1 MDSLN
6 QSASGTSS
14 FILSAT
20 RRATAPKMK
29 VARTRQ
35 SVLVT
40 QQHLVE
46 QFGPQ
51 MPVQV
56 AESLASN
63 QGRKRASVKVSGEY
77 GWGWY
82 VCGRKLLVWHVVPT
96 KETIAPTVIS
106 RELLL
111 PSSDL
116 AHTANHVVIFVQSG
130 QETASCV
137 AVSPEGIVR
146 YWQEVGQH
154 SPWVDVN
161 AHLGGEEVCAVEYTP
176 PLGCI
181 AVTTSGSLVIVTP
194 TLDRGSPSV
203 TTTHLSAAQGGWL
216 GGFGKRVSSIIFG
229 MSASGAVDNR
239 IVKVVTRDCGNN
251 TWEVYLLAGLTL
263 QLWTINDKNRQLVY
277 DHNIEDLIRSSFP
290 RKAVQTGDCELIIT
304 DMRLTEGG
312 LMVLVASSEPRHYV
326 LMELTYNDQL
336 PPTEA
341 LIMCILTN
349 KDTSTLEMGSDS
361 SGNVTSLRFLLLP
374 ATALIFNSKVILAV
388 PITGKAMDGDR
399 IDIPGGIVL
408 GGDMY
413 KSKPVFFSATY
424 GFLSICPIDTSCID
438 LLNSSSAEAPST
450 PSKISSREPPVAT
463 KPDYVS
469 TTKKAFILYIRKN
482 ISQSKH
488 VIEKAFP
495 PEKNTSVD
503 SPLSTTMVKVSLDII
518 NDLPLKDPRWG
529 EKSHSVSLSG
539 VTSLRIETQLMEKLQ
554 AHDLFLKFIK
564 DLNLANQLGKVTRQN
579 MQVRTIH
586 ILTEHNEKI
595 MACIAL
601 RGRQKDY
608 ESLINSAITKAI
620 LSLDFQLTAKL
631 TSQDYFYRYV
641 SIVDEGLRVM
651 VDNCEQMSREGLSIG
666 KYVKVLLAT
675 NEIITEVAYAIIRKR
690 ERKGYYIDKSYLPWL
705 SASGT
710 NGLYDHLVLLTL
722 LTYELIRDY
731 HDQFADCSNMIMQL
745 FLLSDVILY
754 TQKDYP
760 PYQKFSDLRASL
772 IKYFITLKAYDL
784 AKKLAY
790 KYKDFRLLIEV
801 VYKMKQPEKLYEYME
816 VFGDEG
822 FCEEVFKWH
831 ISSKLY
837 SELLVLKAPSGHEH
851 KLGNFLRKYPRLNWL
866 YLIHQKDFA
875 SAANLLIEKGLD
887 FNKSAVIKQRML
899 SLGKLASMVGGTLDE
914 NRESKINAQL
924 ECLEYQKN
932 LPMSVLAS
940 FAADLKN
947 VNAFTPYEII
957 QIIISDENVEANEF
971 HFKNALHLLKYIDDE
986 NNADEL
992 RNKIWATAILK
1003 DQWVDTNLN
1012 APLESLSN
1020 MIFFKLLELIAV
1032 SEPNPEKFIPPIEA
1046 LLDCEDLESLSEN
1059 SVFTYLLQY
1068 AYEHFSDTLGTSIK
1082 RGARTVQP

>member
-1 MDSLN
+1 MESLN

-14 FILSAT
+14 FFLSAT
-20 RRATAPKMK
+20 RRASTPKMK

-63 QGRKRASVKVSGEY
+63 QGRKRSSVKVSGEY

-116 AHTANHVVIFVQSG
+116 AHTANHVVIFVQPG
-130 QETASCV
+130 QKTASCV
-137 AVSPEGIVR
+137 AISPEGLVR

-176 PLGCI
+176 PLGCV
-181 AVTTSGSLVIVTP
+181 AVTTSGSLVVVTP
-194 TLDRGSPSV
+194 TLDRGLPTV
-203 TTTHLSAAQGGWL
+203 TTSHLSAAHGGWL
-216 GGFGKRVSSIIFG
+216 GGLGKRVSSIIFG
-229 MSASGAVDNR
+229 MSTSGAVDNR
-239 IVKVVTRDCGNN
+239 VVKIVTRESDNDS
-251 TWEVYLLAGLTL
+251 WEVYLLAGLTL
-263 QLWTINDKNRQLVY
+263 QLWLLTDKNRQLLY
-277 DHNIEDLIRSSFP
+277 DISIEDLIRAAFP
-290 RKAVQTGDCELIIT
+290 RKAVQNGDCEIVVT
-304 DMRLTEGG
+304 DMRLAEGG

-326 LMELTYNDQL
+326 LMELTCLDQN

-341 LIMCILTN
+341 LVMCILTN
-349 KDTSTLEMGSDS
+349 KDCGTLEMGTSN
-361 SGNVTSLRFLLLP
+361 SGCVASLRFLLLP

-388 PITGKAMDGDR
+388 PIAGKAMDGDR

-413 KSKPVFFSATY
+413 KNKPVFFSATY
-424 GFLSICPIDTSCID
+424 GFLSICPIDTACID
-438 LLNSSSAEAPST
+438 LLNSSSAETLATPST
-450 PSKISSREPPVAT
+450 ISSREPPVST

-469 TTKKAFILYIRKN
+469 TIKTAFILYIRKN
-482 ISQSKH
+482 IGQCKH

-495 PEKNTSVD
+495 PEKNTKVD
-503 SPLSTTMVKVSLDII
+503 SPFSTTMVKVSLDII

-529 EKSHSVSLSG
+529 EKSHTPCLSG

-554 AHDLFLKFIK
+554 AHDLFLKFVK

-579 MQVRTIH
+579 AEVRTIH

-595 MACIAL
+595 MATIAL
-601 RGRQKDY
+601 RSRQKDF
-608 ESLINSAITKAI
+608 EELIDSAITKAVMVME
-620 LSLDFQLTAKL
+620 FQLTSKL

-651 VDNCEQMSREGLSIG
+651 VDNCENMAREGLSIS
-666 KYVKVLLAT
+666 KYMKILLAT
-675 NEIITEVAYAIIRKR
+675 NEIITEVAYAVIRKR
-690 ERKGYYIDKSYLPWL
+690 ERKGYYIDKNYLPWI
-705 SASGT
+705 SAPG
-710 NGLYDHLVLLTL
+710 NKGLYDHLVLLTL

-731 HDQFADCSNMIMQL
+731 HEQFADCSNMIMQL

-760 PYQKFSDLRASL
+760 PLQKFYDLRASL

-790 KYKDFRLLIEV
+790 KYKDFKLLIEV
-801 VYKMKQPEKLYEYME
+801 VYRMNQPEKLYEYMR

-822 FCEEVFKWH
+822 FCEEVFKWL
-831 ISSKLY
+831 IAAKRF
-837 SELLVLKAPSGHEH
+837 SELLKLEAPPGHEH
-851 KLGNFLRKYPRLNWL
+851 KLGLFLRRYPRLNWL
-866 YLIHQKDFA
+866 YLIREKDFA
-875 SAANLLIEKGLD
+875 SAANILTEQAIN
-887 FNKSAVIKQRML
+887 FNKSAIIKQRML
-899 SLGKLASMVGGTLDE
+899 SFGKLLSVVGDNLDNSIE
-914 NRESKINAQL
+914 AKVNSQL
-924 ECLEYQKN
+924 ECLDYQKN
-932 LPMSVLAS
+932 LPISALAP

-947 VNAFTPYEII
+947 VRAFTPYEII
-957 QIIISDENVEANEF
+957 QIIISDENIEADVY
-971 HFKNALHLLKYIDDE
+971 HFKNALHLLKFFE
-986 NNADEL
+986 EQNVADKL
-992 RNKIWATAILK
+992 RNKIWAAAVLK
-1003 DQWVDTNLN
+1003 DQWIDKNLN
-1012 APLESLSN
+1012 APLEILSN
-1020 MIFFKLLELIAV
+1020 MMFFKLMELV
-1032 SEPNPEKFIPPIEA
+1032 VVTETNPGQFIPSIET
-1046 LLDCEDLESLSEN
+1046 LLEIEDLEQLSNN
-1059 SVFTYLLQY
+1059 SVFTYLVHY
-1068 AYEHFSDTLGTSIK
+1068 AYEHFSESLNFSPKGSPRDVP
-1082 RGARTVQP
+1082 A